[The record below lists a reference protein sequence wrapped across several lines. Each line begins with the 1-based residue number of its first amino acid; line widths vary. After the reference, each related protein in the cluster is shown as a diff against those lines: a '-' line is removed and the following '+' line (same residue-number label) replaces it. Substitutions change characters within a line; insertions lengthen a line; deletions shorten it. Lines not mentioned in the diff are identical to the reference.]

1 MATKKNTKK
10 VNVDLVV
17 DLTNC
22 SDASD
27 VYYAFAKAKVDKH
40 LSKIEKE
47 VFKEHNTQYVYMFV
61 EKHCDCECCNK
72 KPNIFKRFWNWLTK

>member
-10 VNVDLVV
+10 VKVDFVV

-22 SDASD
+22 SDTSD
-27 VYYAFAKAKVDKH
+27 AYYEFAKAKMAKYFTIPE
-40 LSKIEKE
+40 IEVIKE
-47 VFKEHNTQYVYMFV
+47 RNKQYIYMFV
-61 EKHCDCECCNK
+61 EHSCECEPK

>member
-1 MATKKNTKK
+1 MATKKSTKK
-10 VNVDLVV
+10 VKVDYVV

-27 VYYAFAKAKVDKH
+27 VYYAFAKAKMDKH
-40 LSKIEKE
+40 FTTPEVE
-47 VFKEHNTQYVYMFV
+47 VFKERNTQYVYMFV
-61 EKHCDCECCNK
+61 EKCCDNCCK